1 MKDICKR
8 IGQRLKTIWTKGAKV
23 ANGVYST
30 TAEGST
36 SSDQTMME
44 FRGVPAFKQI
54 STGLQVIQTV

>member
-1 MKDICKR
+1 MKDISKR

-54 STGLQVIQTV
+54 SMG

>member
-1 MKDICKR
+1 M
-8 IGQRLKTIWTKGAKV
+8 

-44 FRGVPAFKQI
+44 FRGVPAFREH
-54 STGLQVIQTV
+54 GLTSVSDGMIYFL